1 MMGECWAIFGALEWP
16 LVRKALYKCSLF
28 TIHHLNTHRPPVEQ
42 SGRAATGAAA
52 GAPWPQAAS
61 SLPWSGH
68 WIAHHN
74 HNGPGHLQ
82 RPGGSSAARPEA
94 RRVGCRQQHTAG
106 SQTRVRRHLLQTSV
120 FLSIRQSL
128 TVPIFRR
135 TALPPSPPAGRPLSS
150 HRTVRGLAFV
160 CHRRR
165 HSWTKGCKVEG

>member
-1 MMGECWAIFGALEWP
+1 MNVGQYLKRFEWP

-82 RPGGSSAARPEA
+82 RPGGSLSPPR
-94 RRVGCRQQHTAG
+94 GTA
-106 SQTRVRRHLLQTSV
+106 SRLQTATHRGFSDTSATAFAPDV
-120 FLSIRQSL
+120 GFSL
-128 TVPIFRR
+128 NKTKSHGPHFQTHRS
-135 TALPPSPPAGRPLSS
+135 PPSPPAGRPLSF
-150 HRTVRGLAFV
+150 HWTVRGLAFG